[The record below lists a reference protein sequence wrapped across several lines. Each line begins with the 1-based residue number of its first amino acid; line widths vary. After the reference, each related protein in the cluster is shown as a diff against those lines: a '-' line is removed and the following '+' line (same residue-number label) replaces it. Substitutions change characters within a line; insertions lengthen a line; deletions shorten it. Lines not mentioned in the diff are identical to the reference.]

1 MAFSTQCT
9 SCHLHILLVEYLRDI
24 AGCQVV
30 TGHLQ
35 RVEPDT
41 HRIVGT
47 HHVHLAHTRDT
58 AETWLDV
65 DLRIVGQERTVEG
78 AVRTIDRELLDVRCL
93 TFSHSESTLHYVAWQ
108 TPLYS
113 GSTVLYVHHRHIGVS
128 ALTEE
133 DTDRGST
140 VVGGCRR
147 HVHHALDTIDGF
159 LKRHDDTLLH
169 RLGIGTSIAG
179 HDAHDGWGNLRELFQ
194 GELTE
199 SDDTHQNHQY
209 GDDS

>member
-1 MAFSTQCT
+1 M
-9 SCHLHILLVEYLRDI
+9 
-24 AGCQVV
+24 
-30 TGHLQ
+30 
-35 RVEPDT
+35 
-41 HRIVGT
+41 
-47 HHVHLAHTRDT
+47 
-58 AETWLDV
+58 
-65 DLRIVGQERTVEG
+65 
-78 AVRTIDRELLDVRCL
+78 LDVRCL
-93 TFSHSESTLHYVAWQ
+93 TFSHSESTLHHITWQ
-108 TPLYS
+108 TSLYS

-133 DTDRGST
+133 DTDRGGT

-147 HVHHALDTIDGF
+147 HVHHTLDTIDGF
-159 LKRHDDTLLH
+159 LKGHDNAFLH